1 MISKEDIVTGFIRE
15 APTYA
20 DACALAARIAK
31 IPPGNR
37 HAMQVLFC
45 DAVIEASGG
54 DDWGSVVEAMA
65 LGYSQSLETD
75 PSALVMPGSQYSWW
89 VVWAIKRQLDCFSE
103 PGVKDTVQQ
112 SKTVLERLTA
122 VEACCAAHAQMLM
135 AVVELLNTLL
145 AKKE

>member
-1 MISKEDIVTGFIRE
+1 MISKDDIVTGFLRE

-20 DACALAARIAK
+20 NACALAARIAK

-75 PSALVMPGSQYSWW
+75 PSALVMPGSNYVWW
-89 VVWAIKRQLDCFSE
+89 VMWAVKQHVGCFSE
-103 PGVKDTVQQ
+103 PEVGDAARWP
-112 SKTVLERLTA
+112 KTASGRLAA
-122 VEACCAAHAQMLM
+122 VEACCAAHTEILV
-135 AVVELLNTLL
+135 AVAVMLNTLL
-145 AKKE
+145 LEKE